1 MKGQQKRRK
10 QKVIDALQTSTKS
23 NKAFKNKDAKKRS
36 EKKNEAITAVEVNPT
51 HLIRPSNGP
60 CSSHTAKGKIR
71 ISRKMQIDRSLIHP
85 YLTSVPLLI
94 S

>member
-1 MKGQQKRRK
+1 MHYRHQQNQTKPLKIKMRK
-10 QKVIDALQTSTKS
+10 KEV
-23 NKAFKNKDAKKRS
+23 
-36 EKKNEAITAVEVNPT
+36 KKNEAITAVEVNPT

-60 CSSHTAKGKIR
+60 CSSHTANEKIR